1 MDEKEL
7 LMTLAAQSGNI
18 ITTKAAEAAGAAQ
31 CGTLG
36 PYKAVLNVL

>member
-18 ITTKAAEAAGAAQ
+18 ITTKAAEAAGISRAM
-31 CGTLG
+31 LS
-36 PYKAVLNVL
+36 